1 MNVRRFIAVVAMLAT
16 TASASAQIISASG
29 FRRYADYLDRQMDSS
44 EPFHINQ
51 GIYDLFDED
60 FADLAA
66 WSTTG
71 TVTVSGGVC
80 SLVDE
85 DGSSEE
91 LLTDTALQA
100 YAFPTERPFVV
111 DYIASVPTG
120 QKLALLLQYVTTTI
134 AQCTI
139 GESNNYVYFASQGT
153 SGAQYAPTNFD
164 QTEKTRVRILVNPVL
179 GTIRFYIYYKD
190 SATNEA
196 TMTEVGTAKTWT
208 YTRASHPTKIKF
220 STGATATGT
229 ATVEDVTIYAPWA
242 IIIGD
247 SLAAGSPDYSIAPE
261 VATPHYPANALG
273 YWISAASGGDLP
285 VVNQGQGGHSIS
297 NLAARYESMVLAYDP
312 DWCILQIG
320 TNDCDQTLATEQA
333 EFLVILDAIL
343 AAGIKVCVMDIPPV
357 NGFTAG
363 QNAFKGDWNSWL
375 EATVIPARANCVLAK
390 THDLMENP
398 ATPNTLYPPYTRDN
412 THPNAIA
419 NRIRGAKAWDA
430 ITRKTQ

>member
-1 MNVRRFIAVVAMLAT
+1 MRTIISILLALCVANG
-16 TASASAQIISASG
+16 SASAQIISASG
-29 FRRYADYLDRQMDSS
+29 FRGYANYLDRQMDSS
-44 EPFHINQ
+44 EPFHVNQ
-51 GIYDLFDED
+51 GIYSLFDED
-60 FADLAA
+60 FSDLTS
-66 WSTTG
+66 WTTTG
-71 TVTVSGGVC
+71 TVTVSEGVC

-85 DGSSEE
+85 DSSSEE
-91 LLTDTALQA
+91 LRMDTALQP
-100 YAFPTERPFVV
+100 YAFPAERPFVV
-111 DYIASVPTG
+111 DFVAAVPTG
-120 QKLALLLQYVTTTI
+120 QKLVVQLQYITTTI

-139 GESNNYVYFASQGT
+139 GESNNYMYFTSQGT
-153 SGAQYAPTNFD
+153 SGAQYALTNFD

-179 GTIRFYIYYKD
+179 GTIRFYAYYKD
-190 SATNEA
+190 SSTNKA

-220 STGATATGT
+220 STGTAATGS
-229 ATVEDVTIYAPWA
+229 ATIHEVSIYVPWA

-320 TNDCDQTLATEQA
+320 TNDCDQNLATEQA

-363 QNAFKGDWNSWL
+363 QNVFKDAWNSWL
-375 EATVIPARANCVLAK
+375 ESTVIPARTNCVLAK
-390 THDLMENP
+390 THDLMESP
-398 ATPNTLYPPYTRDN
+398 TSADKLYAPYTRDG

-430 ITRKTQ
+430 MTRKIQ